1 MPSELR
7 SIVTGAASGIG
18 KAVFTQLVQRG
29 DRVVGID
36 VQSGSDWLVADLA
49 QETERLRVME
59 EAIAQ
64 LGGLDVLVN
73 VAGIYRPTPILESSI
88 ADLRGVW
95 KVNLEAPIELMSLAL
110 REMNK
115 QDFGRVVNVTSVHS
129 RFSRK
134 DCLAYDVAKAGLE
147 AATRSAALTGAD
159 FQVLVNAVAP
169 GFVRTQMS
177 LNEDGVDE
185 ADTEDFRR
193 DFISRGR
200 LPQMRAAHPEEI
212 AKAVA
217 WLASRD
223 NTYTT
228 GQTITVD
235 GGLTITF

>member
-1 MPSELR
+1 MPSALR

-18 KAVFTQLVQRG
+18 KAVVSQLAQRG
-29 DRVVGID
+29 DQVVGID
-36 VQSGSDWLVADLA
+36 VQSGSDWLVADLS
-49 QETERLRVME
+49 QGTERVRVME

-110 REMNK
+110 REMKK
-115 QDFGRVVNVTSVHS
+115 QDFGRVVNVTSVHA
-129 RFSRK
+129 RFSRQ

-147 AATRSAALTGAD
+147 AATRSASLTGAD

-177 LNEDGVDE
+177 LNEDGIDE
-185 ADTEDFRR
+185 ADTEDFHR
-193 DFISRGR
+193 DFILRAR
-200 LPQMRAAHPEEI
+200 LPQKRAAFPEEI
-212 AKAVA
+212 AKSVA